1 MSPRDRISVVVPVYN
16 EQENLPEL
24 GRRLAASLA
33 PYDYEV
39 VFVDDGSRDGS
50 LALLA
55 ALHQADPRMKAVSF
69 SRNFGHQVAISAGID
84 HAAGDGVI
92 LMDGDLQD
100 PPEVLPRFIEKWRE
114 GHEVVYAVRRR
125 RKEGLLKRAA
135 YAAFYRILRKV
146 SYLNIPLDSGDFCI
160 MDRTVVDVLKSLPER
175 TRFVRGLRTWAG
187 YRQTGLE
194 YERDRRHAGKPK
206 YTFGKLLRLA
216 YDGIVAFS
224 DVPLRLAIYMGM
236 GSAAV
241 AFLVGLWVVYEKVTD
256 NVPVAGWTST
266 IVVMLFLG
274 GMILTTLGIVGE
286 YISRIYEEVK
296 HRPLYVVRERI
307 GL

>member
-1 MSPRDRISVVVPVYN
+1 MTDLVRISVVVPVYN

-24 GRRLAASLA
+24 QRRLADALA
-33 PYDYEV
+33 AYDYDV
-39 VFVDDGSRDGS
+39 IFVDDGSRDAS
-50 LALLA
+50 LSMLLSF
-55 ALHQADPRMKAVSF
+55 HQANPRMKALSF

-84 HAAGDGVI
+84 HAAGDAVI

-100 PPEVLPRFIEKWRE
+100 PPEVLPRFIDKWRE
-114 GHEVVYAVRRR
+114 GFEVVYAIRRR
-125 RKEGLLKRAA
+125 RKEGLLKRMA

-146 SYLNIPLDSGDFCI
+146 SYLNIPLDSGDFCL
-160 MDRTVVDVLKSLPER
+160 MDKKVVDVLKGLPER

-194 YERDRRHAGKPK
+194 YERDRRYAGKPK
-206 YTFGKLLRLA
+206 YTFTKLLKLA

-224 DVPLRLAIYMGM
+224 DVPLRVAIYLGL
-236 GSAAV
+236 GSAAA
-241 AFLVGLWVVYEKVTD
+241 AFLGVLFVIYEKVTN
-256 NVPVAGWTST
+256 NVPVVGWTST
-266 IVVMLFLG
+266 IVILLFLG
-274 GMILTTLGIVGE
+274 GLILTTLGIIGE

-296 HRPLYVVRERI
+296 HRPLYIIRERI

>member
-1 MSPRDRISVVVPVYN
+1 MTDPLRISVVVPIYN

-24 GRRLAASLA
+24 ERRLADALT
-33 PYDYEV
+33 PYDYDV
-39 VFVDDGSRDGS
+39 VFVDDGSRDAS
-50 LALLA
+50 LSMLLNFHA
-55 ALHQADPRMKAVSF
+55 ANPRMKALSF

-84 HAAGDGVI
+84 HAAGDAVI

-100 PPEVLPRFIEKWRE
+100 PPEVLPRFIDKWRE
-114 GHEVVYAVRRR
+114 GFEVVYAVRRR
-125 RKEGLLKRAA
+125 RKESLPKRAA
-135 YAAFYRILRKV
+135 YAAFYRILWKV
-146 SYLNIPLDSGDFCI
+146 SYLNIPLDSGDFCL
-160 MDRTVVDVLKSLPER
+160 MDKKVVDVLKALPER

-194 YERDRRHAGKPK
+194 YERDRRYAGTPK
-206 YTFGKLLRLA
+206 YTFAKLLKLA

-224 DVPLRLAIYMGM
+224 DVPLRLAIYLGL
-236 GSAAV
+236 GSAAA
-241 AFLVGLWVVYEKVTD
+241 AFLGVLFVVYEKVNN
-256 NVPVAGWTST
+256 NVPVVGWTST
-266 IVVMLFLG
+266 IVILLFLG
-274 GMILTTLGIVGE
+274 GLILTTLGIIGE

>member
-1 MSPRDRISVVVPVYN
+1 MTDLLRVSVVVPVYN
-16 EQENLPEL
+16 EQEILPEL
-24 GRRLAASLA
+24 ERRLADALA

-39 VFVDDGSRDGS
+39 TFVDDGSRDAS
-50 LALLA
+50 LSMLLA
-55 ALHQADPRMKAVSF
+55 FHQTNPRMKALSF

-84 HAAGDGVI
+84 HAAGDAVI

-100 PPEVLPRFIEKWRE
+100 PPEVLPHFIDKWRE
-114 GHEVVYAVRRR
+114 GFEVVYAIRRR
-125 RKEGLLKRAA
+125 RKESLPKRMA
-135 YAAFYRILRKV
+135 YAAFYRILRKI
-146 SYLNIPLDSGDFCI
+146 SYLNIPLDSGDFCL
-160 MDRTVVDVLKSLPER
+160 MDQKVVNVLKALPER

-224 DVPLRLAIYMGM
+224 DVPLRAAIYLGL
-236 GSAAV
+236 GSAAA
-241 AFLVGLWVVYEKVTD
+241 AFLGVLFVIYEKVT
-256 NVPVAGWTST
+256 NYVPVVGWTST
-266 IVVMLFLG
+266 IVILLFLG
-274 GMILTTLGIVGE
+274 GLILTTLGIIGE

-296 HRPLYVVRERI
+296 HRPLYIIRERI

>member
-1 MSPRDRISVVVPVYN
+1 MTELVRVSVVVPVYN

-24 GRRLAASLA
+24 GRRLADALA
-33 PYDYEV
+33 PFDYDV
-39 VFVDDGSRDGS
+39 IFVDDGSRDAS
-50 LALLA
+50 LGMLQEF
-55 ALHQADPRMKAVSF
+55 HRGNPRMKTLSF

-84 HAAGDGVI
+84 HATGAAVI

-100 PPEVLPRFIEKWRE
+100 PPEVLPRFIDKWRE
-114 GHEVVYAVRRR
+114 GFEVVYAIRRR
-125 RKEGLLKRAA
+125 RKESLPKRIA

-146 SYLNIPLDSGDFCI
+146 SYLNIPLDSGDFCL
-160 MDRTVVDVLKSLPER
+160 MDRTVVDVLKALPER

-194 YERDRRHAGKPK
+194 YERDRRHAGTPK
-206 YTFGKLLRLA
+206 YTFAKLLKLA

-224 DVPLRLAIYMGM
+224 DVPLRAAIYLGLT
-236 GSAAV
+236 SAA
-241 AFLVGLWVVYEKVTD
+241 ASFLGVLFVIYEKVTN
-256 NVPVAGWTST
+256 NVPVVGWTST
-266 IVVMLFLG
+266 IVILLFLG
-274 GMILTTLGIVGE
+274 GLILTTLGIIGE

-296 HRPLYVVRERI
+296 HRPLYIIRERI

>member
-1 MSPRDRISVVVPVYN
+1 MTELVRVSVVVPVYN

-24 GRRLAASLA
+24 ERRLADALT
-33 PYDYEV
+33 PFDYDV
-39 VFVDDGSRDGS
+39 IFVDDGSRDAS
-50 LALLA
+50 LGMLQEF
-55 ALHQADPRMKAVSF
+55 HRTNPRMKALSF

-84 HAAGDGVI
+84 HAAGEAVI

-100 PPEVLPRFIEKWRE
+100 PPEVLPRFIDKWRE
-114 GHEVVYAVRRR
+114 GFEVVYAVRRR
-125 RKEGLLKRAA
+125 RKESLPKRAA

-146 SYLNIPLDSGDFCI
+146 SYLNIPLDSGDFCL
-160 MDRTVVDVLKSLPER
+160 MDKKVVDILKALPER

-206 YTFGKLLRLA
+206 YTFAKLLKLA

-224 DVPLRLAIYMGM
+224 DVPLRVAIYLGL
-236 GSAAV
+236 GSAAA
-241 AFLVGLWVVYEKVTD
+241 AFLGVLFVIYEKVTN
-256 NVPVAGWTST
+256 NVPVVGWTST
-266 IVVMLFLG
+266 IVILLFLG
-274 GMILTTLGIVGE
+274 GLILTTLGIIGE

-296 HRPLYVVRERI
+296 HRPLYVIRERI